1 MRRYTSQMHRPA
13 PPTIA
18 DLRAE
23 GIGGAR
29 MWCLNRACQ
38 HYGVVPF
45 EAIQL
50 PAGFNFIDLP
60 KTRRFVCTECGA
72 REVQVMPD
80 WPRYRV

>member
-1 MRRYTSQMHRPA
+1 MHPA

-23 GIGGAR
+23 GVAGAWV
-29 MWCLNRACQ
+29 WCLNRACQ

-50 PAGFNFIDLP
+50 PAGFVFVDLP
-60 KTRRFVCTECGA
+60 KTRRFVCRECGA

-80 WPRYRV
+80 WPPYRARG